1 MNEQFDAGL
10 TVFVS
15 LNQYLK
21 ILGTMKKTITVTFF
35 GLLAFSASAQVISTD
50 MVQPKTVA
58 VVEEALGIA
67 ETTFDFGKIQQGR
80 PVTHEFI
87 VSNVSKDTL
96 KIEDVRA
103 SCGCTTPVWKREPV
117 LANSSTKITVGYNA
131 FAEGPFEKTV
141 TIFFNGGQTKM
152 MTIKGN
158 VYKAPAAPAPE
169 NQGVELLK
177 KSNQ

>member
-1 MNEQFDAGL
+1 M
-10 TVFVS
+10 
-15 LNQYLK
+15 
-21 ILGTMKKTITVTFF
+21 KTILTF
-35 GLLAFSASAQVISTD
+35 LATAVIVNLAIAQGTNASLK
-50 MVQPKTVA
+50 PVA
-58 VVEEALGIA
+58 EILALK
-67 ETTFDFGKIQQGR
+67 ETSFDFGKIQQGR

-117 LANSSTKITVGYNA
+117 MANSSTKITVGYNA
-131 FAEGPFEKTV
+131 YAEGPFEKTV